1 VPARKRGVIIAVIVL
16 ALAVGGFLGG
26 RALWHSAK
34 SALAYDHCDVG
45 TYDLDPDQAAV
56 ASTMV
61 GAVTSYQ
68 PALPE
73 RAAVLVLA
81 AGLQESKLR
90 NLAPGDG
97 DRDSVGV
104 LQQRPSQDWGKVEGQ
119 PDSISDRTARLSDVG
134 FATTT
139 FLDHLIHVPH
149 WQTIPLAEAVQ
160 AVQISADGSAY
171 AQHEPEARALADAL
185 QGHVPAGISCSFAKP
200 TKVASTA
207 KVAGQVRGDLPVNP
221 PTTTATSVT
230 VPGAAWQTAAWFVA
244 NADRL
249 GIDAVSYLGK
259 TWTRAHGWRSDSA
272 AGATAVVATMYQLKH
287 H

>member
-1 VPARKRGVIIAVIVL
+1 
-16 ALAVGGFLGG
+16 
-26 RALWHSAK
+26 
-34 SALAYDHCDVG
+34 
-45 TYDLDPDQAAV
+45 
-56 ASTMV
+56 MV
-61 GAVTSYQ
+61 GAVTRYR

-104 LQQRPSQDWGKVEGQ
+104 LQQRPSQDWGKVSGE
-119 PDSISDRTARLSDVG
+119 PDSISDREKRLQDVA

-139 FLDHLIHVPH
+139 FLDHLVKVPH

-171 AQHEPEARALADAL
+171 AKHEQEAQALADAL
-185 QGHVPAGISCSFAKP
+185 QGHVPAGIDCRFEKP
-200 TKVASTA
+200 TKVAPTATVVRQVST
-207 KVAGQVRGDLPVNP
+207 DLPVNT
-221 PTTTATSVT
+221 PTTTASSVS
-230 VPGAAWQTAAWFVA
+230 VPGAGWQTTAWLVA

-249 GIDAVSYLGK
+249 GIERVAFQGK
-259 TWTRAHGWRSDSA
+259 AWTRSDGWRTDDA
-272 AGATAVVATMYQLKH
+272 AGAGAVVATMYQL
-287 H
+287 